1 MFSKSIQDP
10 TLYHH
15 GVLSDSSD
23 SDQNR
28 RFVGHILG
36 HYVCKDYLFSRWH
49 VLAGKVIKCNNES
62 FSETRSECLI
72 TKRCKMDVMISQEK
86 DVNLKTFSIIQ
97 LERK

>member
-1 MFSKSIQDP
+1 MS
-10 TLYHH
+10 T
-15 GVLSDSSD
+15 SSD
-23 SDQNR
+23 SDQNQ
-28 RFVGHILG
+28 RFE
-36 HYVCKDYLFSRWH
+36 YCRLFNLADGKYEH
-49 VLAGKVIKCNNES
+49 VKSKVIKCNTES